1 MSRRTLKIVSNA
13 ISRRSLV
20 FGFCL
25 ILNFSISCSQ
35 DFDSRAIQSSVSIPI
50 GAILP
55 VGNNRVDA
63 MFKLALKRHNAQV
76 VLPFSPSSLGSQPN
90 LRFRVFLQ
98 TSVINDTF
106 TMAQEFCNHMSQR
119 THTIIGFWK
128 ASSMNAIISYS
139 DTFNIPWITPS
150 LPLPDQPTKHVINLH
165 PKFETFLLDFLFKLG
180 WKEFTLVYDQKEVH
194 LPVKAAIA
202 FCLERGLRIQVR
214 NLAGVD
220 NILPTLKEIA
230 CKKEYKVLFDVSLQR
245 SMQTLEK
252 IKIMGML
259 SMDYH
264 YIFSDLSLIDQ
275 DLRQFA
281 YGASN
286 LTFLGLVDKSF
297 ELYDS
302 VLQGQTN
309 PFFNTVGSESA
320 LIYDAFTAMASGMRQ
335 VIAEGLVFET
345 EIQDEINRVERVT
358 CHQMSI
364 LPLNTGSEISKAIK
378 EVKFQGLTG
387 NVEFDQ
393 QGQRINYSVRIYALD
408 RLGLN
413 SIGTWTD
420 SSEEGDGILELND
433 VDLVDQSD
441 WILESYRNETLIV
454 TTIVEEPYVIRKPNW
469 QELEGNDRFEGFCVD
484 LLKEITKIAQIQYRI
499 KPVDDGQYG
508 SKNDKDG
515 TWNGMIGE
523 VKYQKAHMA
532 VAPLT
537 ITSAREAVVDFTK
550 PFMTLG
556 ISIMI
561 KKPEKQNYNIFSFL
575 DPLSTEIWICIV
587 FAYVGVSVV
596 LYLVSR
602 FSPYEWHRRSLTKV
616 TNNDEIDAATDFGI
630 FNSLWFSLGAFVQ
643 QGCDISPKSFS
654 GRIVGGVW
662 WLFTLIVISSYTA
675 NLAAFL
681 TVDKMVT
688 PIAGAEDLAKQTLI
702 QYGTLRSGSTV
713 NFFKQSPLPTY
724 EKMWATMKSQEPSV
738 FVSSNKEGIARVR
751 ASDGK
756 YAFLMESTL
765 NDYTEQRRP
774 CNTMKVGP
782 NIDSKGYG
790 IALPKG
796 SPLYDTVNLAI
807 LTLREQG
814 KLQKLK
820 NYWWYDK
827 SECGA
832 NGGSGA
838 TKTPALTLGN
848 VAGVF
853 YVLIG
858 GMGLA
863 ICTALLEFWY
873 HAHKIRN
880 FKRKQKA
887 KAAARDRLLAER
899 SVNISTTDNIPSV
912 GGDHES
918 AGRFKFWRRK

>member
-1 MSRRTLKIVSNA
+1 
-13 ISRRSLV
+13 
-20 FGFCL
+20 
-25 ILNFSISCSQ
+25 
-35 DFDSRAIQSSVSIPI
+35 

-139 DTFNIPWITPS
+139 DTFNIPWITPRFPYRVLS
-150 LPLPDQPTKHVINLH
+150 VKTFFYRHVINLH

-180 WKEFTLVYDQKEVH
+180 WKEFTLVYDQKEGKTQRVY
-194 LPVKAAIA
+194 
-202 FCLERGLRIQVR
+202 ERGLRIQVR

-602 FSPYEWHRRSLTKV
+602 FSPYEWHRRLRQTVVNCLKHNQVTWSLGAKGILSYPTVLYIFRAYTSSLLCFIAKVKQFSCVKDILSCLGSLTKV

-654 GRIVGGVW
+654 VGRIVGGVW

-863 ICTALLEFWY
+863 ICTALLEF
-873 HAHKIRN
+873 
-880 FKRKQKA
+880 
-887 KAAARDRLLAER
+887 
-899 SVNISTTDNIPSV
+899 
-912 GGDHES
+912 
-918 AGRFKFWRRK
+918 